1 MGNGEYLVDFSFSI
15 EKIMMPSDE
24 IGKIM
29 MEMGKEKR
37 VLMVEEGLIC
47 VSLFPQLVRI
57 AGLLGSLRAAGLCF
71 HNVFQGILGLQI

>member
-1 MGNGEYLVDFSFSI
+1 MGNEEYLVDFSFSI

-37 VLMVEEGLIC
+37 VLMVNI
-47 VSLFPQLVRI
+47 
-57 AGLLGSLRAAGLCF
+57 
-71 HNVFQGILGLQI
+71 

>member
-1 MGNGEYLVDFSFSI
+1 MGNGEYLVDFGFSI

-37 VLMVEEGLIC
+37 VLMVNI
-47 VSLFPQLVRI
+47 
-57 AGLLGSLRAAGLCF
+57 
-71 HNVFQGILGLQI
+71 

>member
-29 MEMGKEKR
+29 MEMWSARGRGGGE
-37 VLMVEEGLIC
+37 C
-47 VSLFPQLVRI
+47 
-57 AGLLGSLRAAGLCF
+57 
-71 HNVFQGILGLQI
+71 NILNCNHPPHY